1 MASMSWVSLFAG
13 EQDGKGHAGGSRLC
27 KGTGSRRA
35 DTGSSS
41 SDPPCLPTWTY
52 SLVDEISVE
61 LRQLINFFLILRP
74 CRLTGTGGSSEGSR
88 ESNDLTGMGKLNGA
102 FNGLQTLTV
111 FTSPARGRGRGREGV
126 TGIQLQRKS
135 LWNEV
140 HWYSLVRKN
149 SWENLFISLCQN
161 PSNPEDVVKFSE
173 IESGGIHILTIL
185 TESSVRQC
193 PYTHLH
199 TCVPQK
205 SRKYTHRY
213 FNWRKA
219 SWFDIFI
226 LNLQSVIPK
235 VDDTINITYEILNSF
250 PLCSIYETQFFSSRR
265 LHYMAI
271 VPRMS
276 GTIMYAT
283 PLDSARF
290 AIPAIFSRN

>member
-1 MASMSWVSLFAG
+1 MGPSTDFKLWLCLLAQPG
-13 EQDGKGHAGGSRLC
+13 DGGG
-27 KGTGSRRA
+27 
-35 DTGSSS
+35 
-41 SDPPCLPTWTY
+41 
-52 SLVDEISVE
+52 
-61 LRQLINFFLILRP
+61 
-74 CRLTGTGGSSEGSR
+74 
-88 ESNDLTGMGKLNGA
+88 
-102 FNGLQTLTV
+102 
-111 FTSPARGRGRGREGV
+111 GREGV
-126 TGIQLQRKS
+126 TGIQLQGKS

-140 HWYSLVRKN
+140 DWYSLVRKN

-213 FNWRKA
+213 LNWRKA

-290 AIPAIFSRN
+290 AIPAIFSRNLTFNTTPQECATIGHHMDFLPIFSSHPGLQNLDHTGFQRSSTKIDHISPDDSEIQPEGIRRSFNSNGF